1 MCVCVC
7 SPYYY
12 IYYSDDHNKNSDI
25 LLQLQTTLLSLL
37 LLKIHTLHHSS
48 NRRYNPNSSFDNL
61 NFQHFKRKHFTNTRQ
76 IWKQKRT
83 FLSINKKRKKK
94 KKGKINK
101 FPPRGKFRLHGFAGP
116 IHHPPPS
123 SNISLL

>member
-7 SPYYY
+7 VLTL
-12 IYYSDDHNKNSDI
+12 YSDDHNKNSDI

-61 NFQHFKRKHFTNTRQ
+61 NFQHFKRKHFTNDKTDL
-76 IWKQKRT
+76 KTKKN
-83 FLSINKKRKKK
+83 FLKYQ
-94 KKGKINK
+94 
-101 FPPRGKFRLHGFAGP
+101 
-116 IHHPPPS
+116 
-123 SNISLL
+123 

>member
-61 NFQHFKRKHFTNTRQ
+61 NFQQHFKRISRIQ
-76 IWKQKRT
+76 DR
-83 FLSINKKRKKK
+83 SENKKE
-94 KKGKINK
+94 
-101 FPPRGKFRLHGFAGP
+101 L
-116 IHHPPPS
+116 S
-123 SNISLL
+123 